1 MLITIYDRAGNPKA
15 ELSPNDSSTQVKEV
29 QGDNVLTLSFTLY
42 DHIALDVYDYADFE
56 GERYWLTERYRPKQK
71 STGEWA
77 YDLKL
82 YGIESLIKNWLVLKT
97 VDNEQDPLFTLTA
110 PPRDHVA
117 MIVKCMN
124 DACDNITDWKVGQVN
139 GTENITID
147 YFGKY
152 CDEGLREIAEKV
164 GAEFWTEGQTVNIC
178 RCEHGEPVTLGYDK
192 GLLSIDP
199 GTANNVKFYTRLFP
213 KGSSR
218 NIDPSKYGYS
228 RLQLPDGQKYIEVYS
243 DEYGIV
249 DHYEESA
256 FADIYPR
263 RTGTVSSIRSEVKRG
278 EDGKDFTIYYFRD
291 NSLPF
296 DPNDYMIGGKV
307 IRVSFQEG
315 SELAGQ
321 GDEENGT
328 YYFEVNFDS
337 KTREFEI
344 ITIWPYDN
352 DMQLPGDKLIPKPG
366 DKYILWNLRMPD
378 EYYSLAEE
386 ELLTAV
392 NAFNSEHTLDIAV
405 FKAPTDHAWIEEN
418 AVRLSIGQRVRLE
431 SDKYFPG
438 TGYRDSRITRIT
450 RKVNLPSCMDLEIS
464 DALSRSA
471 MQKVSDSIGETK
483 RYVQSIADSISLPDI
498 IRTGDKTRPTDNNL
512 LSALRV
518 IKDFISKQ
526 KDDRTAH
533 KLSSDK
539 AFEVGEYAAGVSGGM
554 LGIDAAGESFAEVGR
569 LWVRVRA
576 YFEELTVI
584 KAGVL
589 AGKQYITPG
598 GGIKCVKVE
607 ETPTAWRCWFV
618 SEQDGEKT
626 ECKFTVGDQ
635 AIAEE
640 FNVRA
645 GTAGKTGNRRY
656 WRLVVAV
663 NNDARTDGNGNHYGY
678 IDLSKTDCEPG
689 SDTPKA
695 GDEICQL
702 GYRGTANPQRQ
713 TAMVFSTV
721 DADAPSIKL
730 FSGVNSFSLA
740 GKAVVS
746 FGCDPGTGQVFFRLG
761 TSGAKQ
767 YLEYTQDVGLT
778 VAGRISSLSTVDDG
792 GVNDRVL
799 KDVLEDK
806 VVDTDVLFISHG
818 SADDAPVL
826 PVTDTNGIITD
837 AKGWV
842 TDAPDSVA
850 GRYIWQVT
858 YVRHGDGRAEFKGL
872 ACIPGQKSV
881 AQTSETVE
889 YAVSAQGDT
898 PPSSGWQTSFPS
910 AQKGQF
916 RWKRVTTAYSDG
928 SSTVAYS
935 AEYIPLDGP
944 KGDTGASY
952 SNNLLLNP
960 DFRKGLFKWGSETSF
975 RKIDNTHTLDGRS
988 SVLLDVRN
996 LTGPSWYGISQT
1008 LPSSPGDVFTASI
1021 WSYCENLSTIDGAAA
1036 IELWAYNGTTRLT
1049 KVAASIKP
1057 TKAGQWKRAVVTHT
1071 MPAGTDAVNVY
1082 AWVQRN
1088 GKIWLSSPKLEVGT
1102 NPDPVWTPNAEGA
1115 TISSESVKYAKNTT
1129 GDQPADAY
1137 FTADSIGGLGTITGG
1152 DYIWSKKEVTYTD
1165 GTVTKEYAVSRI
1177 GADGETSIAGLH
1189 VAYCSGITGSLPN
1202 PIAVTDFR
1210 KKMFAGAKYIG
1221 ICKDDKADD
1230 PDDHTEYDWA
1240 RFVGE
1245 DATPAKLVKVN
1256 ADAQVFQ
1263 YENGFATLLSPQ
1275 KITLSATVQGIANPT
1290 YQWSYRQADQTG
1302 FTDITAAYGR
1312 QPTLEVNPNGECMGN
1327 AESSTVRCTVNGTVH
1342 DEVTIVRVSSGS
1354 DGAEGAG
1361 YTENLLLGSGTAVT
1375 NSLYPTQ
1382 SYRFSAPPVEG
1393 KTYTCTLW
1401 GRKGPN
1407 PARGFAVFN
1416 SNGYVVLADMKEVEE
1431 GVYRATFKWKVSHPT
1446 HPADNTHLRVYETPH
1461 DAGACGPTTID
1472 RIKLE
1477 EGDNPKPVWTP
1488 APSDSDA
1495 YTVILTNESHIFEGD
1510 TEKAVDG
1517 HTDCGVI
1524 VYKGNR
1530 QVAATIGAIS
1540 GTVAGKLTVDSIVNP
1555 TATAQG
1561 SFRVSV
1567 TTALKQKQ
1575 GTLNVPVTVDG
1586 RTFTKVFSW
1595 SLSLQGKARS
1605 IAVKSYGYYY
1615 TFTGGN
1621 GYVKVDGK
1629 DVFDPAPSKRGINMV
1644 TLNRQTLA
1652 KTGQFNYDLY
1662 TGNTNVAQAR
1672 TNFINK
1678 INSLDDS
1685 VFVCLLFADNVTWTP
1700 EIVTA
1705 MKKLGSLGD
1714 IRTDGASRTFAFIG
1728 HKGLAPGYAL
1738 QAQGENAHTPPVEVS
1753 AYVAEG
1759 MFTTSRTQA
1768 GIKEI
1773 KEEYYL
1779 STSRETAT
1787 GDYWR
1792 TSAPVWQPDRYIW
1805 TRSHVYYTDGTDATY
1820 GEVCSTGAPGF
1831 SYAANMLGGAGR
1843 QLGPNTAYQLGA
1855 YGYAEAPVPGKTY
1868 TLTVCYKVGAKD
1880 TSIAVFVDNKG
1891 YYKIKGLTAR
1901 VETVEAFRFTCPTP
1915 SNSSS
1920 PKLDRLAFFHQPN
1933 DGDYDGTNTYVKWA
1947 VLVEGDNPARA
1958 WVPSAAEMAAGVN
1971 ELRNATFAN
1980 GSDYW
1985 AMSSKSRVDTTPGFA
2000 GAGINSAV
2008 WEVSGD
2014 TSRHWR
2020 GISQG
2025 TFSNGKPA
2033 VRVGGV
2039 DITIPTSP
2047 GDVWTASVHTLCPN
2061 FEKVTDPEGTVALE
2075 NRAMCEIQFYNASGA
2090 KIKTV
2095 QYSIMP
2101 TEQGKWQRRHL
2112 TVVAPD
2118 GAAYVGLYHWL
2129 LANGTLYMAK
2139 PMLSR
2144 GATLGDWTP
2153 SPLDTSYLQQA
2164 LQNDASLEG
2173 GLVLATHIQLGYKTE
2188 SGQYK
2193 VMSGLNGI
2201 YNSDAHGGGPAFWG
2215 GGKLQSAA
2223 EYPDDPDSAATM
2235 IFHDGTAYFSRNVIR
2250 MLLDSI
2256 MVGDYIKLH
2265 ANGLSLLGADG
2276 RERLQITNRAVGSDI
2291 AKKETITL
2299 NAALPTAASV
2309 RFETYLEKYRLTLPN
2324 ADGLIEIQL
2333 KESYR
2338 RYPASGTSVPWSAK
2352 ANINGQIKAGDS
2364 VSLSISARLPG
2375 EKRDGKWVGLSAKMQ
2390 LEIGYMSG
2398 ASEVIIVSVPLRFA
2412 AADSSGT
2419 HKADHHALFDA
2430 PATATY
2436 FIRATIANDTPVLSP
2451 PYYEIIKQP
2460 GYDTKQ
2466 LACKATGAADRTFAD
2481 RTLLGN
2487 DGFLSVWDD
2496 TGVLLRG
2503 GKILFK
2509 TANCKVD
2516 ISNTACKLS
2525 YGVNDYTAF
2534 EVGSSGIRYRVSGG
2548 AWKNLT

>member
-1 MLITIYDRAGNPKA
+1 ML
-15 ELSPNDSSTQVKEV
+15 
-29 QGDNVLTLSFTLY
+29 F
-42 DHIALDVYDYADFE
+42 
-56 GERYWLTERYRPKQK
+56 
-71 STGEWA
+71 
-77 YDLKL
+77 
-82 YGIESLIKNWLVLKT
+82 
-97 VDNEQDPLFTLTA
+97 
-110 PPRDHVA
+110 
-117 MIVKCMN
+117 
-124 DACDNITDWKVGQVN
+124 
-139 GTENITID
+139 
-147 YFGKY
+147 
-152 CDEGLREIAEKV
+152 
-164 GAEFWTEGQTVNIC
+164 
-178 RCEHGEPVTLGYDK
+178 
-192 GLLSIDP
+192 
-199 GTANNVKFYTRLFP
+199 
-213 KGSSR
+213 
-218 NIDPSKYGYS
+218 
-228 RLQLPDGQKYIEVYS
+228 
-243 DEYGIV
+243 
-249 DHYEESA
+249 
-256 FADIYPR
+256 
-263 RTGTVSSIRSEVKRG
+263 RS
-278 EDGKDFTIYYFRD
+278 
-291 NSLPF
+291 
-296 DPNDYMIGGKV
+296 
-307 IRVSFQEG
+307 
-315 SELAGQ
+315 
-321 GDEENGT
+321 
-328 YYFEVNFDS
+328 
-337 KTREFEI
+337 
-344 ITIWPYDN
+344 
-352 DMQLPGDKLIPKPG
+352 
-366 DKYILWNLRMPD
+366 
-378 EYYSLAEE
+378 
-386 ELLTAV
+386 
-392 NAFNSEHTLDIAV
+392 
-405 FKAPTDHAWIEEN
+405 
-418 AVRLSIGQRVRLE
+418 
-431 SDKYFPG
+431 
-438 TGYRDSRITRIT
+438 
-450 RKVNLPSCMDLEIS
+450 
-464 DALSRSA
+464 
-471 MQKVSDSIGETK
+471 
-483 RYVQSIADSISLPDI
+483 
-498 IRTGDKTRPTDNNL
+498 
-512 LSALRV
+512 
-518 IKDFISKQ
+518 
-526 KDDRTAH
+526 
-533 KLSSDK
+533 
-539 AFEVGEYAAGVSGGM
+539 
-554 LGIDAAGESFAEVGR
+554 
-569 LWVRVRA
+569 
-576 YFEELTVI
+576 
-584 KAGVL
+584 
-589 AGKQYITPG
+589 
-598 GGIKCVKVE
+598 
-607 ETPTAWRCWFV
+607 
-618 SEQDGEKT
+618 
-626 ECKFTVGDQ
+626 
-635 AIAEE
+635 
-640 FNVRA
+640 
-645 GTAGKTGNRRY
+645 
-656 WRLVVAV
+656 
-663 NNDARTDGNGNHYGY
+663 
-678 IDLSKTDCEPG
+678 
-689 SDTPKA
+689 
-695 GDEICQL
+695 
-702 GYRGTANPQRQ
+702 
-713 TAMVFSTV
+713 
-721 DADAPSIKL
+721 
-730 FSGVNSFSLA
+730 
-740 GKAVVS
+740 
-746 FGCDPGTGQVFFRLG
+746 
-761 TSGAKQ
+761 
-767 YLEYTQDVGLT
+767 
-778 VAGRISSLSTVDDG
+778 
-792 GVNDRVL
+792 
-799 KDVLEDK
+799 
-806 VVDTDVLFISHG
+806 
-818 SADDAPVL
+818 
-826 PVTDTNGIITD
+826 
-837 AKGWV
+837 
-842 TDAPDSVA
+842 
-850 GRYIWQVT
+850 
-858 YVRHGDGRAEFKGL
+858 
-872 ACIPGQKSV
+872 
-881 AQTSETVE
+881 
-889 YAVSAQGDT
+889 
-898 PPSSGWQTSFPS
+898 
-910 AQKGQF
+910 
-916 RWKRVTTAYSDG
+916 
-928 SSTVAYS
+928 
-935 AEYIPLDGP
+935 
-944 KGDTGASY
+944 
-952 SNNLLLNP
+952 
-960 DFRKGLFKWGSETSF
+960 
-975 RKIDNTHTLDGRS
+975 
-988 SVLLDVRN
+988 
-996 LTGPSWYGISQT
+996 
-1008 LPSSPGDVFTASI
+1008 
-1021 WSYCENLSTIDGAAA
+1021 
-1036 IELWAYNGTTRLT
+1036 
-1049 KVAASIKP
+1049 
-1057 TKAGQWKRAVVTHT
+1057 
-1071 MPAGTDAVNVY
+1071 
-1082 AWVQRN
+1082 
-1088 GKIWLSSPKLEVGT
+1088 
-1102 NPDPVWTPNAEGA
+1102 
-1115 TISSESVKYAKNTT
+1115 
-1129 GDQPADAY
+1129 
-1137 FTADSIGGLGTITGG
+1137 
-1152 DYIWSKKEVTYTD
+1152 
-1165 GTVTKEYAVSRI
+1165 
-1177 GADGETSIAGLH
+1177 
-1189 VAYCSGITGSLPN
+1189 
-1202 PIAVTDFR
+1202 
-1210 KKMFAGAKYIG
+1210 
-1221 ICKDDKADD
+1221 
-1230 PDDHTEYDWA
+1230 
-1240 RFVGE
+1240 
-1245 DATPAKLVKVN
+1245 
-1256 ADAQVFQ
+1256 
-1263 YENGFATLLSPQ
+1263 
-1275 KITLSATVQGIANPT
+1275 
-1290 YQWSYRQADQTG
+1290 
-1302 FTDITAAYGR
+1302 
-1312 QPTLEVNPNGECMGN
+1312 
-1327 AESSTVRCTVNGTVH
+1327 
-1342 DEVTIVRVSSGS
+1342 
-1354 DGAEGAG
+1354 
-1361 YTENLLLGSGTAVT
+1361 
-1375 NSLYPTQ
+1375 
-1382 SYRFSAPPVEG
+1382 
-1393 KTYTCTLW
+1393 
-1401 GRKGPN
+1401 N

-1461 DAGACGPTTID
+1461 DAGACGPNTID

>member
-352 DMQLPGDKLIPKPG
+352 DMQLPGDKLITKPG

-405 FKAPTDHAWIEEN
+405 FKALTDHAWIEEN

-889 YAVSAQGDT
+889 YAVAAQGDT
-898 PPSSGWQTSFPS
+898 PPSSGWQTGFPA

-944 KGDTGASY
+944 KGDKGGGYTNNLALGTATKTVDTSKGANPAGGTQYYDLVVDTDSLKGGKLTISFSYEY
-952 SNNLLLNP
+952 SNVTTGGNQNANARFLTSFNGFANPSGGTYYRECNLRLPLNSTGLSG
-960 DFRKGLFKWGSETSF
+960 KGRAHSTVSIPADTTTNRTYIKLVSQVVSGNVRLYDLKVEKGEVSETQ
-975 RKIDNTHTLDGRS
+975 
-988 SVLLDVRN
+988 
-996 LTGPSWYGISQT
+996 W
-1008 LPSSPGDVFTASI
+1008 SP
-1021 WSYCENLSTIDGAAA
+1021 
-1036 IELWAYNGTTRLT
+1036 
-1049 KVAASIKP
+1049 AASEML
-1057 TKAGQWKRAVVTHT
+1057 GVTIR
-1071 MPAGTDAVNVY
+1071 D
-1082 AWVQRN
+1082 
-1088 GKIWLSSPKLEVGT
+1088 K
-1102 NPDPVWTPNAEGA
+1102 
-1115 TISSESVKYAKNTT
+1115 SVTYAKSTT
-1129 GDQPADAY
+1129 DVQPADSA
-1137 FTADSIGGLGTITGG
+1137 FTATSIGQLTLANGE
-1152 DYIWSKKEVTYTD
+1152 YIWSKKEVTYTD

-1177 GADGETSIAGLH
+1177 GADGKTSIAGLH

-1210 KKMFAGAKYIG
+1210 KKLFDGAKYIG

-1275 KITLSATVQGIANPT
+1275 KITLSASVQGIANPT

-1401 GRKGPN
+1401 GRKSPN

-1431 GVYRATFKWKVSHPT
+1431 GVYRATFKWKVSHPQY
-1446 HPADNTHLRVYETPH
+1446 PADNTHLRVYETPH
-1461 DAGACGPTTID
+1461 DAGACGPNTID

-1510 TEKAVDG
+1510 TEKAVAG
-1517 HTDCGVI
+1517 STECGVI
-1524 VYKGNR
+1524 AYKGNM
-1530 QVAATIGAIS
+1530 QKAVTIDASAIKPPSGSMPAGMSVAVSGIGTTSAKF
-1540 GTVAGKLTVDSIVNP
+1540 TVT
-1555 TATAQG
+1555 
-1561 SFRVSV
+1561 V
-1567 TTALKQKQ
+1567 TTALKQRQ

-1605 IAVKSYGYYY
+1605 IYLRG
-1615 TFTGGN
+1615 TQQNRPQGRIL
-1621 GYVKVDGK
+1621 KVDGNTIY
-1629 DVFDPAPSKRGINMV
+1629 ASGSGRGVRLV
-1644 TLNRQTLA
+1644 TLDRQTLA
-1652 KTGQFNYDLY
+1652 KVDDTTYDTYSSSANRAALV
-1662 TGNTNVAQAR
+1662 TR
-1672 TNFINK
+1672 LE
-1678 INSLDDS
+1678 SLDDS
-1685 VFVCLLFADNVTWTP
+1685 VFVTLTSCDAIGMDAALNAALNRFGGMFSDVF
-1700 EIVTA
+1700 
-1705 MKKLGSLGD
+1705 GGD
-1714 IRTDGASRTFAFIG
+1714 RRALAFIG
-1728 HKGLAPGYAL
+1728 YKGLQPGYA
-1738 QAQGENAHTPPVEVS
+1738 QQVMDKATGTAESAYAEVS
-1753 AYVAEG
+1753 VYVAEG
-1759 MFTTSRTQA
+1759 MFTTSKTA
-1768 GIKEI
+1768 VGIDHI
-1773 KEEYYL
+1773 VEEYYL
-1779 STSRETAT
+1779 STSRETTT
-1787 GDYWR
+1787 GGYWR

-1820 GEVCSTGAPGF
+1820 GEVCSTGASGF

-1891 YYKIKGLTAR
+1891 YYKIKDLTAR

-2025 TFSNGKPA
+2025 TFNAAGKPNT
-2033 VRVGGV
+2033 

-2047 GDVWTASVHTLCPN
+2047 GDVWTASVHTLCRN
-2061 FEKVTDPEGTVALE
+2061 LGKVDDPGDPDAKPPVPAGTVTLE

-2101 TEQGKWQRRHL
+2101 TEQEKWQRHHL

-2129 LANGTLYMAK
+2129 LANGTLYMSK

-2164 LQNDASLEG
+2164 LQTDASLEG
-2173 GLVLATHIQLGYKTE
+2173 GLVLATLASMGYKAENGEYVTMAGI
-2188 SGQYK
+2188 S
-2193 VMSGLNGI
+2193 GI
-2201 YNSDAHGGGPAFWG
+2201 YDANKPGGGIAFWG
-2215 GGKLQSAA
+2215 GGPMVDLAEHYYWDSTDNEWKPRSNSTPPLVAKFIDRMDGSGYRARGNLWWDEEGNTTFVGAINAVGSFGGLFRKRKTVLTKSNYEQYTRPIIIPGHEHLNIREFAWEAVGQYIEIQSLPSVKTFYLPNDVSLVGETVIIVNKWTQEVGVSGYIALPSLSPDVVTQSFAIPAGYCAAYTAKLKI
-2223 EYPDDPDSAATM
+2223 DSSN
-2235 IFHDGTAYFSRNVIR
+2235 GLGKV
-2250 MLLDSI
+2250 
-2256 MVGDYIKLH
+2256 VWELH
-2265 ANGLSLLGADG
+2265 ANMVPIPPDWSLV
-2276 RERLQITNRAVGSDI
+2276 Q
-2291 AKKETITL
+2291 
-2299 NAALPTAASV
+2299 P
-2309 RFETYLEKYRLTLPN
+2309 
-2324 ADGLIEIQL
+2324 
-2333 KESYR
+2333 
-2338 RYPASGTSVPWSAK
+2338 PA
-2352 ANINGQIKAGDS
+2352 
-2364 VSLSISARLPG
+2364 
-2375 EKRDGKWVGLSAKMQ
+2375 
-2390 LEIGYMSG
+2390 
-2398 ASEVIIVSVPLRFA
+2398 
-2412 AADSSGT
+2412 
-2419 HKADHHALFDA
+2419 
-2430 PATATY
+2430 
-2436 FIRATIANDTPVLSP
+2436 
-2451 PYYEIIKQP
+2451 
-2460 GYDTKQ
+2460 
-2466 LACKATGAADRTFAD
+2466 
-2481 RTLLGN
+2481 
-2487 DGFLSVWDD
+2487 
-2496 TGVLLRG
+2496 
-2503 GKILFK
+2503 
-2509 TANCKVD
+2509 
-2516 ISNTACKLS
+2516 
-2525 YGVNDYTAF
+2525 
-2534 EVGSSGIRYRVSGG
+2534 
-2548 AWKNLT
+2548 